1 MTQCLNLQNG
11 SVFDYPKEIRI
22 RMTKKDEHIEE
33 EDQQNVETNATD
45 ENEIVDDSSTSDTPV
60 TDDLQSQFDDL
71 NKKYLLLYSDFDNYR
86 KRTIK
91 EKADIISTASGSVI
105 KDLLGVLDD
114 FERASANNENMEDPT
129 ALKEGFSLIHNKFRN
144 TLVQKG
150 LEPMD
155 AKGEVFNP
163 DKHEAITQIP
173 APTKDDIGK
182 VIDVV
187 ERGYNLKGHVL
198 RYAKVV
204 VGQ

>member
-1 MTQCLNLQNG
+1 MTHCLNVSVG

-22 RMTKKDEHIEE
+22 RMTEKDKHIEE
-33 EDQQNVETNATD
+33 EEQVNQ
-45 ENEIVDDSSTSDTPV
+45 ENEASEVNENTEESDDQEAVANDP
-60 TDDLQSQFDDL
+60 QSQFDEL

-91 EKADIISTASGSVI
+91 EKAEIISTASGSVI

-114 FERASANNENMEDPT
+114 FERAIANNENVDDPT
-129 ALKEGFSLIHNKFRN
+129 ALKEGFGLIHNKFRN

-155 AKGEVFNP
+155 AKGEDFNP

-173 APTKDDIGK
+173 APSKDEVGK

>member
-1 MTQCLNLQNG
+1 MTQCRNLSNG

-33 EDQQNVETNATD
+33 EEQNNVEANETE
-45 ENEIVDDSSTSDTPV
+45 ENESSEESSASEAPV
-60 TDDLQSQFDDL
+60 ADDLQTQFDDL

-114 FERASANNENMEDPT
+114 FERAAANNENMEDPN
-129 ALKEGFSLIHNKFRN
+129 ALKEGFNLIHNKFRN

-150 LEPMD
+150 LEPME

-173 APTKDDIGK
+173 APSKDDVGK
-182 VIDVV
+182 VLDVV

>member
-1 MTQCLNLQNG
+1 MT
-11 SVFDYPKEIRI
+11 E
-22 RMTKKDEHIEE
+22 KDEPIKGEE
-33 EDQQNVETNATD
+33 QINQEETTADVSSETD
-45 ENEIVDDSSTSDTPV
+45 AQTEGTEVVDDSSTADAPV
-60 TDDLQSQFDDL
+60 EDDLQAQFDEL

-91 EKADIISTASGSVI
+91 EKAEIISTASGSVI

-114 FERASANNENMEDPT
+114 FERAIANNENVDDPK
-129 ALKEGFSLIHNKFRN
+129 ALKEGFGLIHNKFRN

-155 AKGEVFNP
+155 AKGETFDP

-173 APTKDDIGK
+173 APSKDDVGK
-182 VIDVV
+182 VLDVV